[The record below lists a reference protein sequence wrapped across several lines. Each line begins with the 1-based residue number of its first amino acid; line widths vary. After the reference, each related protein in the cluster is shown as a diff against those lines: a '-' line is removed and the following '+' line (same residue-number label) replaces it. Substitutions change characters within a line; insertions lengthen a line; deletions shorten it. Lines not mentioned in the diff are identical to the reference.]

1 MTGQRAL
8 AALLTFLLF
17 ALIITG
23 SVAVCR
29 ALKHPGW
36 GWVIGIG
43 ICVMMVVGFLVQ
55 SRSERA
61 PAPAPGR
68 AAAAGNPRTL
78 PARHRTARAG
88 SAGA

>member
-55 SRSERA
+55 SRSEA
-61 PAPAPGR
+61 PPP
-68 AAAAGNPRTL
+68 PP
-78 PARHRTARAG
+78 PARRGRR
-88 SAGA
+88 